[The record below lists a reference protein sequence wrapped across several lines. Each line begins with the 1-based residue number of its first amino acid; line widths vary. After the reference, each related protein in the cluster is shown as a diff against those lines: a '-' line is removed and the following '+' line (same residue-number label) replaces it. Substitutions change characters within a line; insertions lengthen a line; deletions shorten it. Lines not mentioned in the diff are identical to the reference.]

1 LLTGDGQVPARAVLG
16 HRGLPPELSRPGG
29 RARREGAEDLLD
41 HGRLLAAVTLDD
53 RAPQS
58 D

>member
-1 LLTGDGQVPARAVLG
+1 LLTGDGQVSARAVLG

-41 HGRLLAAVTLDD
+41 HGRLSAVVTIDD

>member
-1 LLTGDGQVPARAVLG
+1 VLG
-16 HRGLPPELSRPGG
+16 HHGLPPELSRPGG
-29 RARREGAEDLLD
+29 RARQEGAEDLLD
-41 HGRLLAAVTLDD
+41 HGRLLAVVTIDD